1 MALPCLR
8 PHWHLAPRRE
18 DLAAAVVFI
27 RAELSANPPLLARL
41 VAVQLP
47 PAARVLVP
55 RKPPVQLLPHPPVHA
70 VARRIR
76 VALELQRAPGAEP
89 LRLRLRRAR
98 LRLPLLPRLLFDA
111 LGLRR
116 RLLRRPER
124 AAERQQ
130 RSNANKGT
138 EADTW
143 VRRQMQSKW

>member
-1 MALPCLR
+1 MAGGLVWRELR
-8 PHWHLAPRRE
+8 A
-18 DLAAAVVFI
+18 DL
-27 RAELSANPPLLARL
+27 PPLVRL

-55 RKPPVQLLPHPPVHA
+55 QKPPIQLLPHPPVHA
-70 VARRIR
+70 VALRQR

-98 LRLPLLPRLLFDA
+98 LRLPLLPRLLFEA

-116 RLLRRPER
+116 RLLRRLRR

-143 VRRQMQSKW
+143 VRRQMQSNSRGQRASIEAK